1 MKQLLIF
8 FFLLVS
14 GSTFAQADYGD
25 YPASRRT
32 DVFFDDF
39 DDNRNEWLTGSL
51 SKGDR
56 VARIENGY
64 YYWDADSKYYG
75 LNASWKSVPIDESK
89 DFEIEA
95 AIKFVRGNPRE
106 EATALSWGRSGKGS
120 FYLAFQ
126 EDEYVI
132 SIWTNRRKPELV
144 THWTPT
150 PLLKEGDYN
159 KLTIRKVGSMY
170 YLFINEGLVHTM
182 AKTKKFFGPNIGFES
197 NNVIHVDYLR
207 VSYLKDKDASPSVA
221 PVAQR
226 PSVSEAQPT
235 VATSDSVA
243 EPPATTTAPK
253 QKASTRTL
261 PTITI
266 LEPEISRGF
275 KKTPSQM
282 LRVSGRADS
291 PDGVQTVLVNE
302 QTARLESD
310 GQFSSEVPLKMGNNV
325 VTVQVKDQS
334 NQVATKTFS
343 VQRDLEAEAATARR
357 LALVIGNAN
366 YTNGGSLQ
374 NPINDVR
381 AMEGT
386 LKNLGFTVLKYEDC
400 SQSTIKRAIDEFGQQ
415 LADYDVGLFFY
426 AGHGIQVRGNN
437 YLIPVDA
444 QLTSE
449 NDVEYDCVRAD
460 RVLAKMESAGSNTNI
475 AVLDACRDNPFERSW
490 SRGTQGNGLAFMN
503 APQGSL
509 IAYAT
514 APGQTASDGQG
525 GKHGLYT
532 AALLEN
538 ITLPGLTI
546 EQVFKRVRTKV
557 AEKSEGKQ
565 TPWES
570 TSLTGDFYFKR

>member
-1 MKQLLIF
+1 MKQLCI
-8 FFLLVS
+8 FLLFIS
-14 GSTFAQADYGD
+14 SSTLAQSDYGD
-25 YPASRRT
+25 YAEARRT
-32 DVFFDDF
+32 HVFFDNF
-39 DDNRNEWLTGSL
+39 DNNQNEWITGTL
-51 SKGDR
+51 SKGNR
-56 VARIENGY
+56 VGKIENGY
-64 YYWDADSKYYG
+64 YYWDANSKYYG
-75 LNASWKSVPIDESK
+75 LNATWKAISIDENK

-95 AIKFVRGNPRE
+95 AIKFVKGNPRE

-120 FYLAFQ
+120 FYLAFKK
-126 EDEYVI
+126 DEYVV
-132 SIWTNRRKPELV
+132 SIWTDRRRPELV
-144 THWTPT
+144 TPWTQT
-150 PLLKEGDYN
+150 SLLKKGDYN
-159 KLTIRKVGSMY
+159 KLTIRKVGSTY
-170 YLFINEGLVHTM
+170 YLFINEGLVYTM
-182 AKTKKFFGPNIGFES
+182 PKTKKFFGPNIGFES

-207 VSYLKDKDASPSVA
+207 VSYLKGADTAPAVS

-226 PSVSEAQPT
+226 PTTSEALPT
-235 VATSDSVA
+235 VAAYDSIA
-243 EPPATTTAPK
+243 EPSSAASSVMESPA
-253 QKASTRTL
+253 L

-266 LEPEISRGF
+266 LEPELSRGF
-275 KKTPSQM
+275 KKAPSQM

-291 PDGVQTVLVNE
+291 PEGVQTVLVNE
-302 QTARLESD
+302 QAARLESD
-310 GQFSSEVPLKMGNNV
+310 GLFSTEVPLKTGNNI
-325 VTVQVKDQS
+325 VTVQVKDNN

-343 VQRDLEAEAATARR
+343 VQRNTETDAATARR
-357 LALVIGNAN
+357 LALVIGNAH
-366 YTNGGSLQ
+366 YTNGGSLE

-381 AMEGT
+381 AMETT

-400 SQSTIKRAIDEFGQQ
+400 SQSTIKRAIDAFGQQ
-415 LADYDVGLFFY
+415 LVDYDVGLFFY
-426 AGHGIQVRGNN
+426 AGHGIQVGGNN

-460 RVLAKMESAGSNTNI
+460 RVLAKMESAGSKTNI

-514 APGQTASDGQG
+514 APGQTASDGKG
-525 GKHGLYT
+525 GKNGLYT

-546 EQVFKRVRTKV
+546 EQVFKRVRANVTQR
-557 AEKSEGKQ
+557 SEGKQ

-570 TSLTGDFYFKR
+570 TSLTGDFYFKP

>member
-1 MKQLLIF
+1 MKQFLIVLLT
-8 FFLLVS
+8 L
-14 GSTFAQADYGD
+14 STSEALAQADYSD
-25 YPASRRT
+25 YPEARRSE
-32 DVFFDDF
+32 VFFDDF
-39 DDNRNEWLTGSL
+39 NDNQNEWMIGSL
-51 SKGDR
+51 SKGNR
-56 VARIENGY
+56 VGKIENGH
-64 YYWDADSKYYG
+64 YYWDANSKYYG
-75 LNASWKSVPIDESK
+75 LNASWKAIPIDENK

-95 AIKFVRGNPRE
+95 SIKYVKGRGRE
-106 EATALSWGRSGKGS
+106 QATALSWGRSAKGS
-120 FYLAFQ
+120 FYLAFKD
-126 EDEYVI
+126 DEYVV
-132 SIWTNRRKPELV
+132 SIWTDRRKPELV
-144 THWTPT
+144 TAWTQT

-159 KLTIRKVGSMY
+159 KLTIRKVEQTY

-182 AKTKKFFGPNIGFES
+182 KKTKKFFGPNIGFES
-197 NNVIHVDYLR
+197 NNTIHVDYLR
-207 VSYLKDKDASPSVA
+207 VSYLGSPNNVSSEA

-226 PSVSEAQPT
+226 PSTSEAPPT
-235 VATSDSVA
+235 VAASDAMPDTS
-243 EPPATTTAPK
+243 
-253 QKASTRTL
+253 STSTDAQSSTSTL
-261 PTITI
+261 PSITI

-275 KKTPSQM
+275 KKTPTQM
-282 LRVSGRADS
+282 LRVSGRAES
-291 PDGVQTVLVNE
+291 AEGVQTVLVNQ
-302 QTARLESD
+302 QTARLE
-310 GQFSSEVPLKMGNNV
+310 GGGLFSSEVPLKMGNNV
-325 VTVQVKDQS
+325 ITVQVKDRNS
-334 NQVATKTFS
+334 QVATKTFS
-343 VQRDLEAEAATARR
+343 VQRDTTTKASTARR
-357 LALVIGNAN
+357 LALIIGNAN
-366 YTNGGSLQ
+366 YANGGSLQ

-381 AMEGT
+381 AMETT
-386 LKNLGFTVLKYEDC
+386 LKGLGFTVLKYENC
-400 SQSTIKRAIDEFGQQ
+400 SQSTIKRAIDRFGEQ
-415 LADYDVGLFFY
+415 LANYDVGLFFY

-514 APGQTASDGQG
+514 APGQTASDGKG

-538 ITLPGLTI
+538 IALPGLTI
-546 EQVFKRVRTKV
+546 EQVFKRVRAKV
-557 AEKSEGKQ
+557 AQRSEGKQ

>member
-1 MKQLLIF
+1 MKQLFIF
-8 FFLLVS
+8 LPLLLSSYV
-14 GSTFAQADYGD
+14 FAQADYGD
-25 YPASRRT
+25 YPESRRT
-32 DVFFDDF
+32 NIFFDDF
-39 DDNRNEWLTGSL
+39 DDNQNEWMTGTF
-51 SKGDR
+51 SKGKR
-56 VARIENGY
+56 VAMIENGH
-64 YYWDADSKYYG
+64 YYWEADSKYYG
-75 LNASWKSVPIDESK
+75 LNATWKPIPIDESE

-95 AIKFVRGNPRE
+95 AIKFVRGNSRKQ
-106 EATALSWGRSGKGS
+106 ATALSWGRSGKGS
-120 FYLAFQ
+120 FYLAFK
-126 EDEYVI
+126 EDKYAVVV
-132 SIWTNRRKPELV
+132 WTDSHKPQLV
-144 THWTPT
+144 TEWTRT

-159 KLTIRKVGSMY
+159 KLTIRKVDSIY

-182 AKTKKFFGPNIGFES
+182 PKTKKFFGPNIGFES
-197 NNVIHVDYLR
+197 NNVIHIDYLR
-207 VSYLKDKDASPSVA
+207 VSYLKEKSSSSAQA

-226 PSVSEAQPT
+226 PTTSEDQPEVGASESMTDSPTITVSEP
-235 VATSDSVA
+235 
-243 EPPATTTAPK
+243 EPSA
-253 QKASTRTL
+253 RTL

-291 PDGVQTVLVNE
+291 PEGVQTVLVNE

-310 GQFSSEVPLKMGNNV
+310 GRFSTEVPLKMGNNT
-325 VTVQVKDQS
+325 VTVQVKDKNS
-334 NQVATKTFS
+334 QVATKTFS
-343 VQRDLEAEAATARR
+343 VRRSTEAEATTARR
-357 LALVIGNAN
+357 LALVIGNAD

-381 AMEGT
+381 AMETT
-386 LKNLGFTVLKYEDC
+386 LKDLGFTVLKYENC
-400 SQSTIKRAIDEFGQQ
+400 SQSTIKRAIDNFGQQ

-460 RVLAKMESAGSNTNI
+460 RVLAKMESAGSKTNI

-503 APQGSL
+503 APRGSL

-514 APGQTASDGQG
+514 APGQTASDGKG

-546 EQVFKRVRTKV
+546 EQVFKRVRAKV
-557 AEKSEGKQ
+557 AQQSEGKQ

>member
-1 MKQLLIF
+1 MMP
-8 FFLLVS
+8 
-14 GSTFAQADYGD
+14 GYTFAQADYDD
-25 YPASRRT
+25 YSASGRT
-32 DVFFDDF
+32 DIFYDDF
-39 DDNRNEWLTGSL
+39 DNNKNGWLTGTL
-51 SKGDR
+51 KKGDR
-56 VARIENGY
+56 VARMENGH
-64 YYWDADSKYYG
+64 YYWDADSKLYG
-75 LNASWKSVPIDESK
+75 LNATWKPIPIDEDE
-89 DFEIEA
+89 DFEIET

-120 FYLAFQ
+120 FYFAFK
-126 EDEYVI
+126 EHEYVI
-132 SIWTNRRKPELV
+132 SVWTNRRKPELV
-144 THWTPT
+144 TQWTST

-159 KLTIRKVGSMY
+159 KLTIRKVDDMY

-182 AKTKKFFGPNIGFES
+182 EKTKQFFGSNVGFES
-197 NNVIHVDYLR
+197 NNVIHIDYLR
-207 VSYLKDKDASPSVA
+207 VSHLNEKNTA
-221 PVAQR
+221 PAAGQPIAQR
-226 PSVSEAQPT
+226 PSVSEEQPT
-235 VATSDSVA
+235 IAVGDSID
-243 EPPATTTAPK
+243 ET
-253 QKASTRTL
+253 ASTAAPPTNQKPTSAL

-291 PDGVQTVLVNE
+291 PDGVQTVLVND
-302 QTARLESD
+302 QTARLEND
-310 GQFSSEVPLKMGNNV
+310 GRFSSEVPLKVGNNL
-325 VTVQVKDQS
+325 VTVQVKDKH

-343 VQRDLEAEAATARR
+343 VHRNTEAEAAIARR
-357 LALVIGNAN
+357 LALVIGNAS
-366 YTNGGSLQ
+366 YTHGGNLQ

-381 AMEGT
+381 AMESS
-386 LKNLGFTVLKYEDC
+386 LKDLGFTVLKYEDC
-400 SQSTIKRAIDEFGQQ
+400 SQSTIKRAIDEFGRQ

-460 RVLAKMESAGSNTNI
+460 RVLAKMESAGSKTNI
-475 AVLDACRDNPFERSW
+475 AILDACRDNPFERSW

-514 APGQTASDGQG
+514 APGQTASDGKG

-532 AALLEN
+532 AALLDN
-538 ITLPGLTI
+538 ISLPGLTI
-546 EQVFKRVRTKV
+546 EQVFKRVRAKV
-557 AEKSEGKQ
+557 AQKSEGQQ

-570 TSLTGDFYFKR
+570 TSLTGDFYFKK